1 MGAGDVG
8 PVSEGDTGT
17 PRPPPSSLTPPPPS
31 LSSSNAY
38 GGSSSFSKPEAVT
51 VQRYNTHHVYDQP
64 AARL

>member
-1 MGAGDVG
+1 MLGTWDLCQRVTLAPRG
-8 PVSEGDTGT
+8 PH
-17 PRPPPSSLTPPPPS
+17 PRPSHPPPS